1 MVVANRSNH
10 YGIAGYYSMQALKDH
25 LIVNLKPSTKKNPG
39 GFPGFRLPS

>member
-25 LIVNLKPSTKKNPG
+25 LIVNLDFK
-39 GFPGFRLPS
+39 FF